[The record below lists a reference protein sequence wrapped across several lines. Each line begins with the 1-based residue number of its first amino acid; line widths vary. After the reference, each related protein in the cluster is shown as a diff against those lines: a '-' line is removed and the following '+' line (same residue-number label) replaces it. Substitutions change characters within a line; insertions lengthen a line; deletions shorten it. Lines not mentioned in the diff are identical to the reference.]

1 MVKFEKI
8 FHLCLE
14 TSLRLTLAHYGKFEK
29 KENQAEKGSKGI
41 Q

>member
-8 FHLCLE
+8 FHLYLE
-14 TSLRLTLAHYGKFEK
+14 TSLRWNLTHYGKFEK

>member
-14 TSLRLTLAHYGKFEK
+14 NSLHWTLVHYGKFEK